1 MAFNVQ
7 FKRSSILEKRPVA
20 ANMLDGEINLNINP
34 DSTGL
39 FFKDD
44 NGYVVKVGPAH
55 MGPVAPNSTPGAG
68 GSGGNSIGE
77 FWYDTEN
84 SLLKIFDGVS
94 FVAVES
100 GEVRTV
106 SGVGAISVDSSD
118 AENPVISVAAAST
131 STAGVVQLVD
141 NTSSTSTTQALTAN
155 QGKVL
160 QDQINSLSLSSNITL
175 GGTFDPA
182 TGLMVTVTAQ
192 GTNQGFV
199 VGAEIPSAIGNAE
212 MFVIS
217 EGYSSDFTAPG
228 GTSEMYHVGDW
239 LLSDGA
245 EWNFLDVGHQPASA
259 TDSYAGVVE
268 LATDAE
274 TQAGVNSTSAV
285 TPASLQSKVSD
296 SNSLNSSTTLASSQ
310 ALSTERDERI
320 AGDAALTS
328 ALNDEAARAQL
339 AEATNAASIL
349 AEETRA
355 LAAEAAINLA
365 ASDEEAARIA
375 ADAALQS
382 AIDAEEARAIA
393 AEAVLTSNLAA
404 ETSARTTADSQLQA
418 AIDAEEVRASDAEAV
433 LQANI
438 DAEAVR
444 AAAAE
449 AVNADAITALEVSTT
464 AAMAAEEAARIA
476 ADDAEAAARAAADTA
491 EAAARTAAD
500 DAEAAARAAADTA
513 EADARAA
520 ADATLQSNLDSE
532 VSRAV
537 AAEATLQSNLDAEIA
552 ARTNADDDEAVA
564 RAEADV
570 LLQSN
575 IDAEQA
581 RAAAAEA
588 ALDVRVSDIEENLDT
603 EIISIFENAT
613 SVIADGAS
621 PIRDPGYNDGWSY
634 TNEAGQKVNWYFYD
648 GVATPSTFA
657 TASFYSVITL
667 NSNSA
672 GDVPFLSVY
681 SAMTGTDDA
690 GSWYKSRK
698 TAHVADPTALTVGK
712 KYLFVF
718 GEDPKVHP
726 ELERVFLTVDASSSV
741 GTQADSEALSTV
753 ALSSNSGS
761 AAGAVNFLAESVGVK
776 TEEGADTK
784 YLFRFRK
791 PTVLEME
798 EADATI
804 QAIAEAAIP
813 DATMTAKGDLI
824 VGTGDSTY
832 VSVGAGSNGQIL
844 MADSSTTSG
853 LGWFTT
859 DAGTY

>member
-55 MGPVAPNSTPGAG
+55 MGPVAPNAVPGQG

-84 SLLKIFDGVS
+84 SLLKIFDGVN

-182 TGLMVTVTAQ
+182 TGLMATVTAQ
-192 GTNQGFV
+192 GLNVGFA
-199 VGAEIPSAIGNAE
+199 VGQPIPPAVGNAE

-217 EGYSSDFTAPG
+217 EGYSAGFTAPG
-228 GTSEMYHVGDW
+228 GSSQMYHVGDW
-239 LLSDGA
+239 LLSDGTN
-245 EWNFLDVGHQPASA
+245 WNFLDVGHQPASA

-285 TPASLQSKVSD
+285 TPSSLQSKVSD

-320 AGDAALTS
+320 AGDAALQVSINT
-328 ALNDEAARAQL
+328 EASRAQL
-339 AEATNAASIL
+339 AEADLATAI
-349 AEETRA
+349 AEEEARAQAAEAAIVLAAEAEEARA
-355 LAAEAAINLA
+355 LAAEAA
-365 ASDEEAARIA
+365 
-375 ADAALQS
+375 LQA

-404 ETSARTTADSQLQA
+404 ETSARTTADNQLQA
-418 AIDAEEVRASDAEAV
+418 AIDAEEARAV
-433 LQANI
+433 
-438 DAEAVR
+438 
-444 AAAAE
+444 AAE
-449 AVNADAITALEVSTT
+449 AALQVALDAEVVRAT
-464 AAMAAEEAARIA
+464 AAEVANANAIAAEEARAIAAEAAEEAARIA
-476 ADDAEAAARAAADTA
+476 ADAA
-491 EAAARTAAD
+491 
-500 DAEAAARAAADTA
+500 
-513 EADARAA
+513 
-520 ADATLQSNLDSE
+520 LQSE
-532 VSRAV
+532 
-537 AAEATLQSNLDAEIA
+537 LDAE
-552 ARTNADDDEAVA
+552 EA
-564 RAEADV
+564 RALAAEGV
-570 LLQSN
+570 LQAN
-575 IDAEQA
+575 IDAEESARVDADAVLQANIDAEEA
-581 RAAAAEA
+581 RAIAAEV

-603 EIISIFENAT
+603 EIVTIFENA
-613 SVIADGAS
+613 SAVIADGAS
-621 PIRDPGYNDGWSY
+621 PIQDPGYNDGWSY

-648 GVATPSTFA
+648 GVAAPSTFA
-657 TASFYSVITL
+657 TASFYAVVTL

-672 GDVPFLSVY
+672 GDVPFFSVY
-681 SAMTGTDDA
+681 STMTGTNDA

-718 GEDPKVHP
+718 GQDPKVHP
-726 ELERVFLTVDASSSV
+726 ELERVNLVVDPFSSV
-741 GTQADSEALSTV
+741 GTQADSEALTTV

-784 YLFRFRK
+784 YLLRFRK

-798 EADATI
+798 EADAAI

-832 VSVGAGSNGQIL
+832 VSVGVGSNGQIL